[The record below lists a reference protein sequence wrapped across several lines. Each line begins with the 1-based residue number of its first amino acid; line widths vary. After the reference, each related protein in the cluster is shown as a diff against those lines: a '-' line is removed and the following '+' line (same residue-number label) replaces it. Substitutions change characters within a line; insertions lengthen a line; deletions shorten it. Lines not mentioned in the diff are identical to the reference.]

1 MDHPPT
7 NDPSLQPASINRR
20 SKPQLSC
27 NLCRRR
33 KLRCD
38 RKEPCATCTARG
50 LALSCAYPSNQTPAP
65 RRRPPGP
72 YETDRSRPRATV
84 HDRLGQLEQI
94 VVSLMQK
101 TTSGGQDRPDQDSVA
116 PIPQDLPEEG
126 SREGATNS
134 EDSPAQSEGGNV
146 WFSSSDAQ
154 YVGGTHWAAI
164 LDGIADLKEQLE
176 REDHG
181 SMEKPAMLHTFLLYG
196 CKSASKED
204 ILAALPYRPAVD
216 RYISQYFNR
225 LDLASCKP
233 MIYNIRTSAN
243 TRHRTLQPVYTAYE
257 RFWENPSQ
265 TSVMWLGLLFSM
277 ICLAVLASSSADSSS
292 SPGFRNPLV
301 DTYRE
306 KIVQCLILG
315 EYTKSGRYVF
325 ETLYHYLTI
334 EYSIRKDA
342 DQDIWILSGISV
354 NIALRMGYHRDP
366 SHLPGISPFAGEM
379 RRRAWA
385 TILQGDILISTQMG
399 MPRMIKDWQ
408 CDTVEPRNLNDSDF
422 DEDCSELPMSRPE
435 TETTTV
441 SHLVARRRIFAAL
454 GVIVDF
460 TASVRPV
467 TYDEVMRLDRIL
479 NDAETTIPAYLRMKA
494 MTGAVTDPP
503 QVIMHRLFLRLMFHK
518 GQIMLHCKYLS
529 RDPAT
534 VSESHTSYSYSRTS
548 CIKAALGIL
557 EIQHIC
563 DEETGPDGQLYTI
576 RWRASSFMKHEFL
589 TATMLLCF
597 LARQPDALTEGHNL
611 DQIIAALARAHSI
624 WMRSRNA
631 SAEAK
636 TAADT
641 LSIVLARQSG
651 DSDMGEDGQG
661 MNNNFALN
669 PGQSAVLLSP
679 RVPAY
684 NFTALPMS
692 FPAEGLNDNGLRE
705 NFSYGFP
712 FIGSSQMFIGP
723 AMMMDPNPAWQWQK
737 VCSNSVPLQMYHSPL
752 KPSILKPNYR
762 RIQSRASV
770 QSVEFGMLRLGIFRW
785 NTSLADMAPMN
796 DQELDCRIKR
806 LRERCLVNAGVRS
819 VGKQLG
825 FKGPIRSIALEA
837 KEMMVK
843 LANQVAHPLGM
854 LDKLGA
860 HTRPLS
866 ALECDAQRVD
876 YTNLKVTPAGS

>member
-1 MDHPPT
+1 MDPPPADEPT
-7 NDPSLQPASINRR
+7 LQPASISRR

-38 RKEPCATCTARG
+38 RKEPCSTCTARG
-50 LALSCAYPSNQTPAP
+50 LALSCAYPNNQAPAQ
-65 RRRPPGP
+65 RRRAPGP
-72 YETDRSRPRATV
+72 HETHRGRPQATV
-84 HDRLGQLEQI
+84 QDRLGQLEQI

-101 TTSGGQDRPDQDSVA
+101 STSGGQDRPDQYLGAS
-116 PIPQDLPEEG
+116 IPQDRPEEG
-126 SREGATNS
+126 SPEGATNS
-134 EDSPAQSEGGNV
+134 EDSPAQSDGGNV

-176 REDHG
+176 REDHRN
-181 SMEKPAMLHTFLLYG
+181 MEKPAMLHTFLLYG
-196 CKSASKED
+196 CKSAGKED
-204 ILAALPYRPAVD
+204 ILAALPDRPAVD
-216 RYISQYFNR
+216 RHISQYFNR
-225 LDLASCKP
+225 LDLAP
-233 MIYNIRTSAN
+233 W
-243 TRHRTLQPVYTAYE
+243 HRMLQPAYTVYE

-277 ICLAVLASSSADSSS
+277 ICLAVLASSAADSSS

-385 TILQGDILISTQMG
+385 TILQGDMLISTQMG

-422 DEDCSELPMSRPE
+422 DEDCSELPLSRPE
-435 TETTTV
+435 TEITTV
-441 SHLVARRRIFAAL
+441 SHLVARRRIFGAL

-479 NDAETTIPAYLRMKA
+479 NDAEAMVPAYLRMKA
-494 MTGAVTDPP
+494 MARAVTDPP

-518 GQIMLHCKYLS
+518 GQIMLHCKYLNP
-529 RDPAT
+529 DPAT
-534 VSESHTSYSYSRTS
+534 FSEGHTSYSYSRS
-548 CIKAALGIL
+548 SSIKAALGIL

-563 DEETGPDGQLYTI
+563 DEETSPDGQLYTM

-597 LARQPDALTEGHNL
+597 LARQPDALTDGRNL
-611 DQIIAALARAHSI
+611 DQIIAALTRAHGI
-624 WMRSRNA
+624 WMRSKN
-631 SAEAK
+631 SSMEAK

-641 LSIVLARQSG
+641 LSIVLAQQSD
-651 DSDMGEDGQG
+651 DSNLGAEGQA
-661 MNNNFALN
+661 MNNDFALN
-669 PGQSAVLLSP
+669 SGQ
-679 RVPAY
+679 
-684 NFTALPMS
+684 
-692 FPAEGLNDNGLRE
+692 
-705 NFSYGFP
+705 
-712 FIGSSQMFIGP
+712 
-723 AMMMDPNPAWQWQK
+723 
-737 VCSNSVPLQMYHSPL
+737 
-752 KPSILKPNYR
+752 
-762 RIQSRASV
+762 
-770 QSVEFGMLRLGIFRW
+770 
-785 NTSLADMAPMN
+785 
-796 DQELDCRIKR
+796 
-806 LRERCLVNAGVRS
+806 
-819 VGKQLG
+819 
-825 FKGPIRSIALEA
+825 
-837 KEMMVK
+837 
-843 LANQVAHPLGM
+843 
-854 LDKLGA
+854 
-860 HTRPLS
+860 
-866 ALECDAQRVD
+866 
-876 YTNLKVTPAGS
+876 

>member
-1 MDHPPT
+1 MDPPLP
-7 NDPSLQPASINRR
+7 DEPRLQRASINRR

-38 RKEPCATCTARG
+38 RKEPCSTCTVRG
-50 LALSCAYPSNQTPAP
+50 LALSCAYPSNQTPAQC
-65 RRRPPGP
+65 RRVPGAPEVHRGRPH
-72 YETDRSRPRATV
+72 ATV
-84 HDRLGQLEQI
+84 QDRLGQLEQI

-101 TTSGGQDRPDQDSVA
+101 TTPDGQDRPDHHPVALAPQSRPEDDS
-116 PIPQDLPEEG
+116 PG
-126 SREGATNS
+126 GATNP
-134 EDSPAQSEGGNV
+134 EDSSAQSDGGNV
-146 WFSSSDAQ
+146 RFSSSDAQ

-176 REDHG
+176 GEDLG
-181 SMEKPAMLHTFLLYG
+181 EMEKPAMLHTLLLYG

-204 ILAALPYRPAVD
+204 ILSALPNRPAVD

-225 LDLASCKP
+225 LDLAPSCLH
-233 MIYNIRTSAN
+233 SGQF
-243 TRHRTLQPVYTAYE
+243 TREYE

-265 TSVMWLGLLFSM
+265 TSIMWLGLLFSM
-277 ICLAVLASSSADSSS
+277 ICLAVLASGAADSSS
-292 SPGFRNPLV
+292 SPGLRNPLV

-315 EYTKSGRYVF
+315 EYTKTGRYVF

-366 SHLPGISPFAGEM
+366 SHLPGITPFAGEM

-422 DEDCSELPMSRPE
+422 DEDCSELPLSRPE
-435 TETTTV
+435 TEITTV
-441 SHLVARRRIFAAL
+441 SHLVARRRIFDAL

-479 NDAETTIPAYLRMKA
+479 TDAEATVPAYLRMKA
-494 MTGAVTDPP
+494 MAEAVTDSP

-518 GQIMLHCKYLS
+518 GQIMLHCKYISPVL
-529 RDPAT
+529 AT
-534 VSESHTSYSYSRTS
+534 FPDGRTSYSYSRSS

-557 EIQHIC
+557 EIQDIC
-563 DEETGPDGQLYTI
+563 DEETIPDGQLYTM

-597 LARQPDALTEGHNL
+597 LTRQPDALTDGHNL
-611 DQIIAALARAHSI
+611 DQIIAALTKAQGI
-624 WMRSRNA
+624 WTRSKN
-631 SAEAK
+631 SSVEAK

-641 LSIVLARQSG
+641 LSIVLAQQSG
-651 DSDMGEDGQG
+651 DSVMDAEGQ
-661 MNNNFALN
+661 ALN
-669 PGQSAVLLSP
+669 NDFPLNLALSMP
-679 RVPAY
+679 
-684 NFTALPMS
+684 
-692 FPAEGLNDNGLRE
+692 FPTEGLNGASLEE
-705 NFSYGFP
+705 NFHHGFP
-712 FIGSSQMFIGP
+712 FIGSSQMFPGS
-723 AMMMDPNPAWQWQK
+723 AMMMDPNFAWQWQK
-737 VCSNSVPLQMYHSPL
+737 YFE
-752 KPSILKPNYR
+752 
-762 RIQSRASV
+762 A
-770 QSVEFGMLRLGIFRW
+770 
-785 NTSLADMAPMN
+785 
-796 DQELDCRIKR
+796 ELPQDT
-806 LRERCLVNAGVRS
+806 A
-819 VGKQLG
+819 
-825 FKGPIRSIALEA
+825 
-837 KEMMVK
+837 
-843 LANQVAHPLGM
+843 
-854 LDKLGA
+854 
-860 HTRPLS
+860 
-866 ALECDAQRVD
+866 
-876 YTNLKVTPAGS
+876 

>member
-7 NDPSLQPASINRR
+7 DHPSLQPASINRR

-50 LALSCAYPSNQTPAP
+50 LALSCAYPSNQAPAQ
-65 RRRPPGP
+65 RRGPPGTH
-72 YETDRSRPRATV
+72 ETHRGRPRATV

-101 TTSGGQDRPDQDSVA
+101 TTAGGQDQPDEHPVASVSRD
-116 PIPQDLPEEG
+116 PPEEG
-126 SREGATNS
+126 SPEGATNS
-134 EDSPAQSEGGNV
+134 EYSPAQSEGGNV

-176 REDHG
+176 REDYG
-181 SMEKPAMLHTFLLYG
+181 SMEKPTMLHTFLLYG
-196 CKSASKED
+196 CKSATCLHSGQFLRE
-204 ILAALPYRPAVD
+204 
-216 RYISQYFNR
+216 
-225 LDLASCKP
+225 
-233 MIYNIRTSAN
+233 
-243 TRHRTLQPVYTAYE
+243 YE
-257 RFWENPSQ
+257 RFWENPPEA
-265 TSVMWLGLLFSM
+265 SVMWLGLLFSM
-277 ICLAVLASSSADSSS
+277 ICLAVLASSAADSSS

-306 KIVQCLILG
+306 KIAQCLILG

-408 CDTVEPRNLNDSDF
+408 CDTLEPRNLNDSDF

-435 TETTTV
+435 TETTTI
-441 SHLVARRRIFAAL
+441 SHLVARRRIFGAL

-467 TYDEVMRLDRIL
+467 TYDEVMRLDLVL
-479 NDAETTIPAYLRMKA
+479 NDAEATIPAYLRMKA
-494 MTGAVTDPP
+494 MAGAVTDPP

-518 GQIMLHCKYLS
+518 GQIMLHCKYLNP
-529 RDPAT
+529 DP
-534 VSESHTSYSYSRTS
+534 VIGSEGHTSYSYSRSS

-563 DEETGPDGQLYTI
+563 DEETSPDGQLYTI

-597 LARQPDALTEGHNL
+597 LARLPNALTDGHNL
-611 DQIIAALARAHSI
+611 DQIIEALRRAHSI
-624 WMRSRNA
+624 WMKSRNS

-641 LSIVLARQSG
+641 LSIVLAQQSG
-651 DSDMGEDGQG
+651 DSNMGADGQG
-661 MNNNFALN
+661 MNNNFVLN

-679 RVPAY
+679 PCPCLRWLSPAY
-684 NFTALPMS
+684 A
-692 FPAEGLNDNGLRE
+692 
-705 NFSYGFP
+705 
-712 FIGSSQMFIGP
+712 
-723 AMMMDPNPAWQWQK
+723 
-737 VCSNSVPLQMYHSPL
+737 V
-752 KPSILKPNYR
+752 
-762 RIQSRASV
+762 SR
-770 QSVEFGMLRLGIFRW
+770 
-785 NTSLADMAPMN
+785 
-796 DQELDCRIKR
+796 
-806 LRERCLVNAGVRS
+806 
-819 VGKQLG
+819 
-825 FKGPIRSIALEA
+825 
-837 KEMMVK
+837 
-843 LANQVAHPLGM
+843 
-854 LDKLGA
+854 
-860 HTRPLS
+860 
-866 ALECDAQRVD
+866 QRVQ
-876 YTNLKVTPAGS
+876 